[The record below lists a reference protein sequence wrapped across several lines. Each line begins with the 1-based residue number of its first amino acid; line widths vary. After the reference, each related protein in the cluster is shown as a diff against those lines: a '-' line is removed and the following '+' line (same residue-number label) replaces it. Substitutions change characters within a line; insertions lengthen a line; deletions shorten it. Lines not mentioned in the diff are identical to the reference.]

1 MQKTSESA
9 VVGGTL
15 KMTQSSSATLDVTN
29 IVNREIANTILQKD
43 AQIAKLEHEKKVEN
57 RQGRQN
63 TFWAATIGTTA
74 GYLIAKNK

>member
-1 MQKTSESA
+1 
-9 VVGGTL
+9 
-15 KMTQSSSATLDVTN
+15 MTQSSSATLDVTN

-43 AQIAKLEHEKKVEN
+43 AQIAKLEHEKKVN
-57 RQGRQN
+57 KRQGRQN